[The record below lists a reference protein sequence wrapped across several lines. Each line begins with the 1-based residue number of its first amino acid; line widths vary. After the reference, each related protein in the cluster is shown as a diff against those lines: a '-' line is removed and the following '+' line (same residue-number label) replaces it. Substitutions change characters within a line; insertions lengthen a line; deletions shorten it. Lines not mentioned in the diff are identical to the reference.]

1 MIYFDN
7 SATSRY
13 KPKKML
19 DEMVKEL
26 SDSANGGRSAHGDAL
41 KTAFKISSCRS
52 VLCDYLNANEIIFT
66 KNCTEAINIVLFGI
80 LKHGDH
86 VVTTVTEHNAVLRPL
101 FALEKAGVITI
112 SVINPDRNL
121 KINPCH
127 VAKTIKENTAL
138 VALNAVSNVTGVIN
152 DFEKI
157 GRIAAERKVPLLLD
171 AAQALPH
178 VKINMKA
185 QNISYL
191 AGAGHKGLHGPQGT
205 GFLALNKMSDINP
218 LIYGGTGTNSD
229 SVYQPHNLPESLEAG
244 TLNAAGIVGLCES
257 VKWTIKNADKINA
270 KISRLSGRLMFAL
283 KNMRN
288 VEVYTPVGV
297 DTGVISFNVKDADS
311 TTVADILDKKY
322 GSPAA
327 EEEVRKI
334 EMSDSIST
342 RHHIHDTASFSHQRK
357 KFARQQIRG
366 HIVDAYR
373 TLQAI
378 LCDAALRLHCPRIV
392 HQQTDG
398 IAAFQKNL
406 GKRRHRCK

>member
-41 KTAFKISSCRS
+41 KTALKISSCRS

-101 FALEKAGVITI
+101 FALEKAGVITL

-185 QNISYL
+185 QYISYL

-322 GSPAA
+322 GIA
-327 EEEVRKI
+327 VR
-334 EMSDSIST
+334 
-342 RHHIHDTASFSHQRK
+342 A
-357 KFARQQIRG
+357 G
-366 HIVDAYR
+366 
-373 TLQAI
+373 
-378 LCDAALRLHCPRIV
+378 LHCAPLIHNHLGTLEKGAVRISV
-392 HQQTDG
+392 G
-398 IAAFQKNL
+398 YNNKNADVEKL
-406 GKRRHRCK
+406 IDAIREISKS

>member
-1 MIYFDN
+1 MIIRQRPDI
-7 SATSRY
+7 S
-13 KPKKML
+13 PKN
-19 DEMVKEL
+19 
-26 SDSANGGRSAHGDAL
+26 ARRNGERTFRQRERRQKRARRRAETAL
-41 KTAFKISSCRS
+41 KISSCRS

-311 TTVADILDKKY
+311 TTVADILDKNTVLPSARACTAPRLFTTISARLKKARLE
-322 GSPAA
+322 SA
-327 EEEVRKI
+327 
-334 EMSDSIST
+334 SDTTTKT
-342 RHHIHDTASFSHQRK
+342 RTS
-357 KFARQQIRG
+357 
-366 HIVDAYR
+366 
-373 TLQAI
+373 
-378 LCDAALRLHCPRIV
+378 
-392 HQQTDG
+392 
-398 IAAFQKNL
+398 KN
-406 GKRRHRCK
+406 